1 MHIHPLRKQFEGES
15 ERLVSFYSSSRLYM
29 VKVSRISLKVN
40 STNNES
46 PWNWQDWDNIYIG
59 FIHYSKHC
67 IYQLGSRQVTSYRLF

>member
-1 MHIHPLRKQFEGES
+1 MHINPLRKQFEGES

-46 PWNWQDWDNIYIG
+46 P
-59 FIHYSKHC
+59 
-67 IYQLGSRQVTSYRLF
+67 

>member
-1 MHIHPLRKQFEGES
+1 MHINPLIKQFEGES

-46 PWNWQDWDNIYIG
+46 PWNRQDWDNIYIG
-59 FIHYSKHC
+59 LTQYSKHC
-67 IYQLGSRQVTSYRLF
+67 IYQLGSRQVISYRLF

>member
-1 MHIHPLRKQFEGES
+1 MHINPLIKQFEGES

-46 PWNWQDWDNIYIG
+46 P
-59 FIHYSKHC
+59 
-67 IYQLGSRQVTSYRLF
+67 

>member
-1 MHIHPLRKQFEGES
+1 MLFQSCAGDLSLNLQNLKMSPLDAHKPLRKQFEGES

-46 PWNWQDWDNIYIG
+46 P
-59 FIHYSKHC
+59 
-67 IYQLGSRQVTSYRLF
+67 